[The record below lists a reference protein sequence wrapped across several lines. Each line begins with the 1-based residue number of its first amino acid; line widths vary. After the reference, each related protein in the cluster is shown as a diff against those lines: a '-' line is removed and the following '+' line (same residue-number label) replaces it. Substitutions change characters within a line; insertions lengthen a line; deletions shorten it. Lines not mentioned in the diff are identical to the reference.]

1 METQSRHY
9 CEGGQG
15 SRFVRPML
23 EYRMS
28 ACGYQQTLAEPRCE
42 VCLPLESRRRRP
54 EFRRVGVLRPLTAQK
69 QTSETSSLDVSF

>member
-1 METQSRHY
+1 
-9 CEGGQG
+9 
-15 SRFVRPML
+15 
-23 EYRMS
+23 MS